1 MKFLDLF
8 GKTRTHHVRQVR
20 APPRPDLSAEQRHST
35 ARKIDTIES
44 EIASEIE
51 SALTAATPDAA
62 TLLHQRIE
70 EACLLHASGQSATA
84 AALLAEA
91 TATPVPQDAPAE
103 RRAWLMQLELA
114 GFAGLQDRFEDI
126 ALDYAR
132 RFETSPPQWRSLQAQ
147 DEVDEAAL
155 HAVSFRGRL
164 CGSAAPALVRLE
176 QITSRQNRFRLDLG
190 GVTDVDADGCR
201 LLLDMLRRWRSE
213 GRDGEFAGIEGL
225 LTLLRAQTGDGRR
238 DPDDAAWL
246 LLIELLRASGRA
258 REHEEA
264 CLSYSLT
271 YEVSP
276 PAAPAAPARKEK
288 APAPAGH
295 LVLPPEI
302 GFPVDELLESL
313 RAAERGASA
322 LVLDCRRLRRIEF
335 AAAAPMLAGILRLAR
350 GKPVEWRDVPFLV
363 STLLQLV
370 GGDATSKIIN
380 RQP

>member
-1 MKFLDLF
+1 M
-8 GKTRTHHVRQVR
+8 RQVR

-51 SALTAATPDAA
+51 SALTAARPDAT

-70 EACLLHASGQSATA
+70 EACLLHASGQSAAA

-91 TATPVPQDAPAE
+91 TATPVAQDAPAE

-295 LVLPPEI
+295 LVLPAEI